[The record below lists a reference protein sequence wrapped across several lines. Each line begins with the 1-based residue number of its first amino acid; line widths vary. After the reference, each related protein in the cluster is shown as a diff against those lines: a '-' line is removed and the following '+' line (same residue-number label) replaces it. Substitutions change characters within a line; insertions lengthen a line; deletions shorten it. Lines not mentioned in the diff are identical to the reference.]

1 MTRINF
7 RVDDKVKEDAENA
20 LKSMGMNMSTALNIY
35 LVKIGKEKRI
45 PFEIS
50 AEDPFYSDENIKRL
64 KKSAN
69 EMEQTGGTIHKIE
82 DFDDV

>member
-50 AEDPFYSDENIKRL
+50 AEDPFYSDENIQRL